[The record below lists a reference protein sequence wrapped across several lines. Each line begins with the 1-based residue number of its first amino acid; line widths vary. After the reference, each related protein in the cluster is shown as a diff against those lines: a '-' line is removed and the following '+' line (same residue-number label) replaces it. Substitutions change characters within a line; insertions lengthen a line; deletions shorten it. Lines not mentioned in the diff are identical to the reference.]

1 MKYLIGFIY
10 ILVFSI
16 GIIRM
21 NDVSITL
28 TYLFTISSF
37 FGFIEFGKDMAKN
50 IKEIK
55 YE

>member
-21 NDVSITL
+21 NDITI
-28 TYLFTISSF
+28 TINYLLTISLTL
-37 FGFIEFGKDMAKN
+37 GFIEFGKDMAK
-50 IKEIK
+50 K
-55 YE
+55 YTGERK